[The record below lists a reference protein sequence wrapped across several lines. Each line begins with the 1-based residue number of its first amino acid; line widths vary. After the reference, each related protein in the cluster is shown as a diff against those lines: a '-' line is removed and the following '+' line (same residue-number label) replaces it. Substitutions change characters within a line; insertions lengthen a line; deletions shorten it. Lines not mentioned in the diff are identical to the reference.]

1 MKKQKCYE
9 NFMNIELSKQD
20 KEIVYDYFLANYDVF
35 KIKKKDIKSHI
46 YSKIVIIFKVE
57 DDFYDSLDDHYDI
70 KEEACCWNWDEEQ
83 LTFILY
89 TESEECYN
97 DCCNEMID
105 CDCEIY
111 QFIYDQN

>member
-1 MKKQKCYE
+1 MKKLKCYE
-9 NFMNIELSKQD
+9 NFMNIELSEQD
-20 KEIVYDYFLANYDVF
+20 KEVVYDYFSENYDEF
-35 KIKKKDIKSHI
+35 RIKKKDIKSNLF
-46 YSKIVIIFKVE
+46 SKIVIQFNNE
-57 DDFYDSLDDHYDI
+57 DDLSNAINDEFEI
-70 KEEACCWNWDEEQ
+70 KESAYCWNWDEEQ
-83 LTFILY
+83 LTFTLY